1 VKSFL
6 NKTKSSKVF
15 HLRKVYTFP
24 VLGRLRQDGH
34 EFKTSLSYIARPCL
48 KKKKEGRKEGRERG
62 RKGGRKERKKL
73 VSTGL
78 TSSSF
83 VQVSSLV
90 CDTLLS
96 CSLLPLR
103 PNGSE
108 PGFHMIRS
116 GGQKKKKKDTGH
128 WQVCMWLGRN

>member
-48 KKKKEGRKEGRERG
+48 KKKRKEGRKEEKEGGRE
-62 RKGGRKERKKL
+62 GGRKERSWL
-73 VSTGL
+73 A
-78 TSSSF
+78 
-83 VQVSSLV
+83 QV
-90 CDTLLS
+90 
-96 CSLLPLR
+96 
-103 PNGSE
+103 
-108 PGFHMIRS
+108 
-116 GGQKKKKKDTGH
+116 
-128 WQVCMWLGRN
+128 